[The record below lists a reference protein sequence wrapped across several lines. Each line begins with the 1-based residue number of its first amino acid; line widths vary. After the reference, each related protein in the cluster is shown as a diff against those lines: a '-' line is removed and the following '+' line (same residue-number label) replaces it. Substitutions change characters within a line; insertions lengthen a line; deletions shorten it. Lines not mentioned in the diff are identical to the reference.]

1 MKVLLYNSKGNNIM
15 KKCPICN
22 HDTKRTTNGTLQTK
36 HKTSNGCKDILVENL
51 SYSQCDYCNE
61 IFYNPDDLDNYEI
74 QLERALEKERRS
86 ENLLTAKEIKAIRK
100 KYSLTQLQLELLLK
114 IGPKNVAKWE
124 TYKSNQSPTIDKL
137 LRNMNDDYCF
147 FLKMLSRVEIRDF
160 QNIINEHSF
169 YLENISILEL
179 ISKFYPDVNIRT
191 ISKDFIE
198 HVNKVVENIL
208 ESEIEQSNSQL
219 RLKEAV

>member
-1 MKVLLYNSKGNNIM
+1 M
-15 KKCPICN
+15 KKCPECN
-22 HDTKRTTNGTLQTK
+22 HELKRIENGTLQTK

-51 SYSQCDYCNE
+51 SYSKCDYCNE

-74 QLERALEKERRS
+74 QFEKALEKERKS

-100 KYSLTQLQLELLLK
+100 KYNLTQLQLELLLK

-124 TYKSNQSPTIDKL
+124 TYKSNQSKTIDKL

-147 FLKMLSRVEIRDF
+147 FLKMLSNVEIKDF
-160 QNIINEHSF
+160 SNIINEHSF

-179 ISKFYPDVNIRT
+179 ISKFYPDINIKNV
-191 ISKDFIE
+191 SKDFISYVRKVIE
-198 HVNKVVENIL
+198 NLLATEVVE
-208 ESEIEQSNSQL
+208 QNSQL
-219 RLKEAV
+219 ILKEAI

>member
-1 MKVLLYNSKGNNIM
+1 M
-15 KKCPICN
+15 KKCPECN
-22 HDTKRTTNGTLQTK
+22 HELKRVENGTLQTK

-51 SYSQCDYCNE
+51 SYSKCDYCNE

-74 QLERALEKERRS
+74 QLEKALEKERKN

-100 KYSLTQLQLELLLK
+100 KYNLTQLQLELLLK

-124 TYKSNQSPTIDKL
+124 TYKSNQSKTIDKL

-147 FLKMLSRVEIRDF
+147 FLKMLSNVEIKDF
-160 QNIINEHSF
+160 NNIINEHSF

-179 ISKFYPDVNIRT
+179 ISKFYPDVNIKNV
-191 ISKDFIE
+191 SKDFISYVRKVIE
-198 HVNKVVENIL
+198 NLLATEVVE
-208 ESEIEQSNSQL
+208 QNSQL
-219 RLKEAV
+219 ILKEAI

>member
-1 MKVLLYNSKGNNIM
+1 M
-15 KKCPICN
+15 KKCPECN
-22 HDTKRTTNGTLQTK
+22 HELKRVENGTLQTK

-51 SYSQCDYCNE
+51 SYSKCDYCNE

-74 QLERALEKERRS
+74 QLEKALEKERKN

-100 KYSLTQLQLELLLK
+100 KYNLTQLQLELLLK

-124 TYKSNQSPTIDKL
+124 TYKSNQSKTIDKL

-147 FLKMLSRVEIRDF
+147 FLKMLSNVEIKDF
-160 QNIINEHSF
+160 NNIINEHSF

-179 ISKFYPDVNIRT
+179 ISKFYPDVNIKNV
-191 ISKDFIE
+191 SKDFISYVRKVIE
-198 HVNKVVENIL
+198 NLLATEVVE
-208 ESEIEQSNSQL
+208 QNSQL
-219 RLKEAV
+219 ILKEAV

>member
-1 MKVLLYNSKGNNIM
+1 M
-15 KKCPICN
+15 KKCPECN
-22 HDTKRTTNGTLQTK
+22 HELKRIENGTLQTK

-51 SYSQCDYCNE
+51 SYSKCDYCNE

-74 QLERALEKERRS
+74 QFEKALEKERKS

-100 KYSLTQLQLELLLK
+100 KYNLTQLQLELLLK

-124 TYKSNQSPTIDKL
+124 TYKSNQSKTIDKL

-147 FLKMLSRVEIRDF
+147 FLKMLSNVEIKDF
-160 QNIINEHSF
+160 SNIINEHSF

-179 ISKFYPDVNIRT
+179 ISKFYPDINIKNV
-191 ISKDFIE
+191 SKDFISYVRKVIE
-198 HVNKVVENIL
+198 NLLATKVVE
-208 ESEIEQSNSQL
+208 QNSQL
-219 RLKEAV
+219 ILKEAV

>member
-1 MKVLLYNSKGNNIM
+1 M
-15 KKCPICN
+15 KKCPECN
-22 HDTKRTTNGTLQTK
+22 HELKRIENGTLQAK

-51 SYSQCDYCNE
+51 SYSKCDYCNE

-74 QLERALEKERRS
+74 QFEKALEKERKS

-100 KYSLTQLQLELLLK
+100 KYNLTQLQLELLLK

-124 TYKSNQSPTIDKL
+124 TYKSNQSKTIDKL

-147 FLKMLSRVEIRDF
+147 FLKMLSNVEIKDF
-160 QNIINEHSF
+160 NNIINEHSF

-179 ISKFYPDVNIRT
+179 ISKFYPDINIKNV
-191 ISKDFIE
+191 SKDFISYVRKVIE
-198 HVNKVVENIL
+198 NLFATKVVE
-208 ESEIEQSNSQL
+208 QNSQL
-219 RLKEAV
+219 ILKEAV

>member
-1 MKVLLYNSKGNNIM
+1 M
-15 KKCPICN
+15 KKCPECN
-22 HDTKRTTNGTLQTK
+22 NELKRIENGTLQTK

-51 SYSQCDYCNE
+51 SYSKCDYCNE

-74 QLERALEKERRS
+74 QFEKALEKERKS

-100 KYSLTQLQLELLLK
+100 KYNLTQLQLELLLK

-124 TYKSNQSPTIDKL
+124 TYKSNQSKTIDKL

-147 FLKMLSRVEIRDF
+147 FLKMLSNVEIKDF
-160 QNIINEHSF
+160 NNIINEHSF

-179 ISKFYPDVNIRT
+179 ISKFYPDINIKNV
-191 ISKDFIE
+191 SKDFISYVRKVIE
-198 HVNKVVENIL
+198 NLLATEVVE
-208 ESEIEQSNSQL
+208 QNSQL
-219 RLKEAV
+219 ILKEAI

>member
-1 MKVLLYNSKGNNIM
+1 M
-15 KKCPICN
+15 KKCPECN
-22 HDTKRTTNGTLQTK
+22 HELKRIENGTLQTK

-51 SYSQCDYCNE
+51 SYSKCDYCNE

-74 QLERALEKERRS
+74 QLEKALEKERKN

-100 KYSLTQLQLELLLK
+100 KYNLTQLQLELLLK

-124 TYKSNQSPTIDKL
+124 TYKSNQSKTIDKL

-147 FLKMLSRVEIRDF
+147 FLKMLSNVEIKDF
-160 QNIINEHSF
+160 NNIINEHSF

-179 ISKFYPDVNIRT
+179 ISKFYPDINIKNV
-191 ISKDFIE
+191 SKDFISYVRKVIE
-198 HVNKVVENIL
+198 NLLATEVVE
-208 ESEIEQSNSQL
+208 QNSQL
-219 RLKEAV
+219 VLKEAI

>member
-1 MKVLLYNSKGNNIM
+1 M
-15 KKCPICN
+15 KKCPECN
-22 HDTKRTTNGTLQTK
+22 HELKRIENGTLQTK

-51 SYSQCDYCNE
+51 SYSKCDYCNE

-74 QLERALEKERRS
+74 QLEKALEKERKS

-100 KYSLTQLQLELLLK
+100 KYNLTQLQLELLLK

-124 TYKSNQSPTIDKL
+124 TYKSNQSKTIDKL

-147 FLKMLSRVEIRDF
+147 FLKMLSNVEIKDF
-160 QNIINEHSF
+160 NNIINEHSF

-179 ISKFYPDVNIRT
+179 ISKFYPEVNIKNV
-191 ISKDFIE
+191 SKDFISYVRKVIE
-198 HVNKVVENIL
+198 NLLATEVVE
-208 ESEIEQSNSQL
+208 QNSQL
-219 RLKEAV
+219 ILREAV

>member
-1 MKVLLYNSKGNNIM
+1 M
-15 KKCPICN
+15 KKCPECN
-22 HDTKRTTNGTLQTK
+22 HELKRIENGTLQTK

-51 SYSQCDYCNE
+51 SYSKCDYCNE

-74 QLERALEKERRS
+74 QFEKALEKERKS

-100 KYSLTQLQLELLLK
+100 KYNLTQLQLELLLK

-124 TYKSNQSPTIDKL
+124 TYKSNQSKTIDKL

-147 FLKMLSRVEIRDF
+147 FLKMLSNVEIKDF
-160 QNIINEHSF
+160 NNIINEHSF

-179 ISKFYPDVNIRT
+179 ISKFYPDINIKNV
-191 ISKDFIE
+191 SKDFISYVRKVIE
-198 HVNKVVENIL
+198 NLFATKVVE
-208 ESEIEQSNSQL
+208 QNSQL
-219 RLKEAV
+219 ILKEAV

>member
-1 MKVLLYNSKGNNIM
+1 M
-15 KKCPICN
+15 KKCPECN
-22 HDTKRTTNGTLQTK
+22 NELKRIENGTLQTK

-51 SYSQCDYCNE
+51 SYSKCDYCNE

-74 QLERALEKERRS
+74 QFEKALEKERKS

-100 KYSLTQLQLELLLK
+100 KYNLTQLQLELLLK

-124 TYKSNQSPTIDKL
+124 TYKSNQSKTIDKL

-147 FLKMLSRVEIRDF
+147 FLKMLSNVEIKDF
-160 QNIINEHSF
+160 NNIINEHSF

-179 ISKFYPDVNIRT
+179 ISKFYPDVNIKNV
-191 ISKDFIE
+191 SKDFISYVRKVIE
-198 HVNKVVENIL
+198 NLFATKVVE
-208 ESEIEQSNSQL
+208 QNSQL
-219 RLKEAV
+219 ILKEAV

>member
-1 MKVLLYNSKGNNIM
+1 M
-15 KKCPICN
+15 KKCPECN
-22 HDTKRTTNGTLQTK
+22 HELKRIENETLQTK

-51 SYSQCDYCNE
+51 SYSKCDYCNE

-74 QLERALEKERRS
+74 QFEKALEKERKS

-100 KYSLTQLQLELLLK
+100 KYNLTQLQLELLLK

-124 TYKSNQSPTIDKL
+124 TYKSNQSKTIDKL

-147 FLKMLSRVEIRDF
+147 FLKMLSNVEIKDF
-160 QNIINEHSF
+160 NNIINEHSF

-179 ISKFYPDVNIRT
+179 ISKFYPDINIKNV
-191 ISKDFIE
+191 SKDFISYVRKVIE
-198 HVNKVVENIL
+198 NLFATKVVE
-208 ESEIEQSNSQL
+208 QNSQL
-219 RLKEAV
+219 ILKEAV

>member
-1 MKVLLYNSKGNNIM
+1 M
-15 KKCPICN
+15 KKCPECN
-22 HDTKRTTNGTLQTK
+22 HELKRIENGTLQTK

-51 SYSQCDYCNE
+51 SYSKCDYCNE

-74 QLERALEKERRS
+74 QFEKALEKERKS

-100 KYSLTQLQLELLLK
+100 KYNLTQLQLELLLK

-124 TYKSNQSPTIDKL
+124 TYKSNQSKTIDKL

-147 FLKMLSRVEIRDF
+147 FLKMLSNVEIKDF
-160 QNIINEHSF
+160 NNIINEHSF

-179 ISKFYPDVNIRT
+179 ISKFYPDVNIKNV
-191 ISKDFIE
+191 SKDFISYVRKVIE
-198 HVNKVVENIL
+198 NLFATKVVE
-208 ESEIEQSNSQL
+208 QNSQL
-219 RLKEAV
+219 ILKKAV

>member
-1 MKVLLYNSKGNNIM
+1 M
-15 KKCPICN
+15 KKCPECN
-22 HDTKRTTNGTLQTK
+22 HELKRIENGTLQTK

-51 SYSQCDYCNE
+51 SYSKCDYCNE

-74 QLERALEKERRS
+74 QFEKALEKERKS

-100 KYSLTQLQLELLLK
+100 KYNLTQLQLELLLK

-124 TYKSNQSPTIDKL
+124 TYKSNQSKTIDKL

-147 FLKMLSRVEIRDF
+147 FLKMLSNVEIKDF
-160 QNIINEHSF
+160 NNIINEHSF

-179 ISKFYPDVNIRT
+179 ISKFYPDINIKNV
-191 ISKDFIE
+191 SKDFISYVRKVIE
-198 HVNKVVENIL
+198 NLLATEVVE
-208 ESEIEQSNSQL
+208 QNSQL
-219 RLKEAV
+219 VLK

>member
-1 MKVLLYNSKGNNIM
+1 M
-15 KKCPICN
+15 KKCPECN
-22 HDTKRTTNGTLQTK
+22 HELKRIENGTLQTK

-51 SYSQCDYCNE
+51 SYSKCDYCNE

-74 QLERALEKERRS
+74 QFEKALEKERKS

-100 KYSLTQLQLELLLK
+100 KYNLTQLQLELLLK

-124 TYKSNQSPTIDKL
+124 TYKSNQSKTIDKL

-147 FLKMLSRVEIRDF
+147 FLKMLSNVEIKDF
-160 QNIINEHSF
+160 NNIINEHSF

-179 ISKFYPDVNIRT
+179 ISKFYPDVNIKNV
-191 ISKDFIE
+191 SKDFISYVRKVIE
-198 HVNKVVENIL
+198 NLLATEVVE
-208 ESEIEQSNSQL
+208 QNSQL
-219 RLKEAV
+219 ILKEAI

>member
-1 MKVLLYNSKGNNIM
+1 M
-15 KKCPICN
+15 KKCPECN
-22 HDTKRTTNGTLQTK
+22 HELKRIENGTLQTK

-51 SYSQCDYCNE
+51 SYSKCDYCNE

-74 QLERALEKERRS
+74 QFEKALEKERKS

-100 KYSLTQLQLELLLK
+100 KYNLTQLQLELLLK

-124 TYKSNQSPTIDKL
+124 TYKSNQSKTIDKL

-147 FLKMLSRVEIRDF
+147 FLKMLSNVEIKDF
-160 QNIINEHSF
+160 NNIINEHSF

-179 ISKFYPDVNIRT
+179 ISKFYPDVNIKNV
-191 ISKDFIE
+191 SKDFISYVRKVIE
-198 HVNKVVENIL
+198 NLLATKVVE
-208 ESEIEQSNSQL
+208 QNSQL
-219 RLKEAV
+219 ILKEAV

>member
-1 MKVLLYNSKGNNIM
+1 M
-15 KKCPICN
+15 KKCPECN
-22 HDTKRTTNGTLQTK
+22 HDLKRIENGTLQTK

-51 SYSQCDYCNE
+51 SYSKCDYCNE

-74 QLERALEKERRS
+74 QFEKALEKERKS

-100 KYSLTQLQLELLLK
+100 KYNLTQLQLELLLK

-124 TYKSNQSPTIDKL
+124 TYKSNQSKTIDKL

-147 FLKMLSRVEIRDF
+147 FLKMLSNVEIKDF
-160 QNIINEHSF
+160 NNIINEHSF

-179 ISKFYPDVNIRT
+179 ISKFYPDVNIKNV
-191 ISKDFIE
+191 SKDFISY
-198 HVNKVVENIL
+198 VRKVIENLL
-208 ESEIEQSNSQL
+208 ETKVTEKNSQL
-219 RLKEAV
+219 ILKEAV

>member
-1 MKVLLYNSKGNNIM
+1 M
-15 KKCPICN
+15 KKCPECN
-22 HDTKRTTNGTLQTK
+22 HELKRIENGTLQTK

-51 SYSQCDYCNE
+51 SYSKCDYCNE

-74 QLERALEKERRS
+74 QFEKALEKERKS

-100 KYSLTQLQLELLLK
+100 KYNLTQLQLELLLK

-124 TYKSNQSPTIDKL
+124 TYKSNQSKTIDKL

-147 FLKMLSRVEIRDF
+147 FLKMLSNVEIKDF
-160 QNIINEHSF
+160 NNIINEHSF

-179 ISKFYPDVNIRT
+179 ISKFYPDVNIKNV
-191 ISKDFIE
+191 SKDFISYVRKVIE
-198 HVNKVVENIL
+198 NLFATKVVE
-208 ESEIEQSNSQL
+208 QNSQL
-219 RLKEAV
+219 ILKEAI

>member
-1 MKVLLYNSKGNNIM
+1 M
-15 KKCPICN
+15 KKCPECN
-22 HDTKRTTNGTLQTK
+22 HELKRIENGTLQTK

-51 SYSQCDYCNE
+51 SYSKCDYCNE

-74 QLERALEKERRS
+74 QFEKALEKERKS

-100 KYSLTQLQLELLLK
+100 KYNLTQLQLELLLK

-124 TYKSNQSPTIDKL
+124 TYKSNQSKTIDKL

-147 FLKMLSRVEIRDF
+147 FLKMLSNVEIKDF
-160 QNIINEHSF
+160 NNIINEHSF

-179 ISKFYPDVNIRT
+179 ISKFYPDINIKNV
-191 ISKDFIE
+191 SKDFISYVRKVIE
-198 HVNKVVENIL
+198 NLFATKVVE
-208 ESEIEQSNSQL
+208 QNSQL
-219 RLKEAV
+219 ILKEAI

>member
-1 MKVLLYNSKGNNIM
+1 M
-15 KKCPICN
+15 KKCPECN
-22 HDTKRTTNGTLQTK
+22 HELKRIENGTLQTK

-51 SYSQCDYCNE
+51 SYSKCDYCNE

-74 QLERALEKERRS
+74 QFEKALEKERKS

-100 KYSLTQLQLELLLK
+100 KYNLTQLQLELLLK

-124 TYKSNQSPTIDKL
+124 TYKSNQSKTIDKL

-147 FLKMLSRVEIRDF
+147 FLKMLSNVEIKDF
-160 QNIINEHSF
+160 NNIINEHSF

-179 ISKFYPDVNIRT
+179 ISKFYPDVNIKNVSR
-191 ISKDFIE
+191 DFISYVRKVIE
-198 HVNKVVENIL
+198 NLLATKVVE
-208 ESEIEQSNSQL
+208 QNSQL
-219 RLKEAV
+219 ILKEAI

>member
-1 MKVLLYNSKGNNIM
+1 M
-15 KKCPICN
+15 KKCPECN
-22 HDTKRTTNGTLQTK
+22 HELKRIENGTLQTK

-51 SYSQCDYCNE
+51 SYSKCDYCNE

-74 QLERALEKERRS
+74 QFEKALEKERKS

-100 KYSLTQLQLELLLK
+100 KYNLTQLQLELLLK

-124 TYKSNQSPTIDKL
+124 TYKSNQSKTIDKL

-147 FLKMLSRVEIRDF
+147 FLKMLSNVEIKDF
-160 QNIINEHSF
+160 NNIINEHSF

-179 ISKFYPDVNIRT
+179 ISKFYPDINIKNV
-191 ISKDFIE
+191 SKDFISYVRKVIE
-198 HVNKVVENIL
+198 NLLATKVVK
-208 ESEIEQSNSQL
+208 QNSQL
-219 RLKEAV
+219 ILKEAV

>member
-1 MKVLLYNSKGNNIM
+1 M
-15 KKCPICN
+15 KKCPECN
-22 HDTKRTTNGTLQTK
+22 HELKRIENGTLQTK

-51 SYSQCDYCNE
+51 SYSKCDYCNE

-74 QLERALEKERRS
+74 QFEKALEKERKS

-100 KYSLTQLQLELLLK
+100 KYNLTQLQLELLLK

-124 TYKSNQSPTIDKL
+124 TYKSNQSKTIDKL

-147 FLKMLSRVEIRDF
+147 FLKMLSSVEIKDF
-160 QNIINEHSF
+160 NNIINEHSF

-179 ISKFYPDVNIRT
+179 ISKFYPDINIKNV
-191 ISKDFIE
+191 SKDFISYVRKVIE
-198 HVNKVVENIL
+198 NLFATKVVE
-208 ESEIEQSNSQL
+208 QNSQL
-219 RLKEAV
+219 ILKEAV

>member
-1 MKVLLYNSKGNNIM
+1 MR
-15 KKCPICN
+15 KCPECN
-22 HDTKRTTNGTLQTK
+22 HELKRVENGTLQTK

-51 SYSQCDYCNE
+51 SYSKCDYCNE

-74 QLERALEKERRS
+74 QLEKALEKERKN

-100 KYSLTQLQLELLLK
+100 KYNLTQLQLELLLK

-124 TYKSNQSPTIDKL
+124 TYKSNQSKTIDKL

-147 FLKMLSRVEIRDF
+147 FLKMLSNVEIKDF
-160 QNIINEHSF
+160 NNIINEHSF

-179 ISKFYPDVNIRT
+179 ISKFYPDVNIKNV
-191 ISKDFIE
+191 SKDFISYVRKVIE
-198 HVNKVVENIL
+198 NLLATEVVE
-208 ESEIEQSNSQL
+208 QNSQL
-219 RLKEAV
+219 ILKEAV

>member
-1 MKVLLYNSKGNNIM
+1 M
-15 KKCPICN
+15 KKCPECN
-22 HDTKRTTNGTLQTK
+22 HELKRIGNGTLQTK

-51 SYSQCDYCNE
+51 SYSKCDYCNE

-74 QLERALEKERRS
+74 QFEKALEKERKS

-100 KYSLTQLQLELLLK
+100 KYNLTQLQLELLLK

-124 TYKSNQSPTIDKL
+124 TYKSNQSKTIDKL

-147 FLKMLSRVEIRDF
+147 FLKMLSNVEIKDF
-160 QNIINEHSF
+160 NNIINEHSF

-179 ISKFYPDVNIRT
+179 ISKFYPDINIKNV
-191 ISKDFIE
+191 SKDFISYVRKVIE
-198 HVNKVVENIL
+198 NLLATEVVE
-208 ESEIEQSNSQL
+208 QNSQL
-219 RLKEAV
+219 ILKEAI

>member
-1 MKVLLYNSKGNNIM
+1 M
-15 KKCPICN
+15 KKCPECN
-22 HDTKRTTNGTLQTK
+22 HELKRIENGTLQTK

-51 SYSQCDYCNE
+51 SYSKCDYCNE

-74 QLERALEKERRS
+74 QFEKALEKERKS

-100 KYSLTQLQLELLLK
+100 KYNLTQLQLELLLK

-124 TYKSNQSPTIDKL
+124 TYKSNQSKTIDKL

-147 FLKMLSRVEIRDF
+147 FLKMLSSVEIKDF
-160 QNIINEHSF
+160 NNIINEHSF

-179 ISKFYPDVNIRT
+179 ISKFYPDINIKNV
-191 ISKDFIE
+191 SKDFISYVRKVIE
-198 HVNKVVENIL
+198 NLLATEVVE
-208 ESEIEQSNSQL
+208 QNSQL
-219 RLKEAV
+219 ILKEAV